1 MVEPALPLDGS
12 EDFLRLRW
20 IKVGQ
25 GRTSDDGWTHRKTDP
40 HIIIS
45 RVRCG
50 SYTTRWAGNTVRVA
64 AGEAYVAPPHTPLAI
79 THHVD
84 ARTGYME
91 RSWIHLSIAANE
103 VLDVADLIEL
113 PKHLDAAATAPFGAI
128 MDELLAAGGRD
139 LAAHA
144 RRRELGYRAL
154 RLLVACSRPKPGAA
168 ELLSRRSTLRAVI
181 AHLHEHLDAPHT
193 IVQLARVAGVS
204 PATLHRQFLTHTGR
218 PPLRYLKGLRLDASC
233 RLLAEGDQTLAEI
246 AARVG
251 FANPYHYSREFSRRF
266 KASPAAWRRAA
277 SGR

>member
-1 MVEPALPLDGS
+1 MAEGAIPLDGS

-25 GRTSDDGWTHRKTDP
+25 GRTGDEGWTHRKTDP

-50 SYTTRWAGNTVRVA
+50 SYVTRWGGNVVRVA

-79 THHVD
+79 THHLD
-84 ARTGYME
+84 PRTGYMD

-113 PKHLDAAATAPFGAI
+113 PKHLDAAATAPFAAI
-128 MDELLAAGGRD
+128 MEELLVATGRD

-154 RLLVACSRPKPGAA
+154 RLLAARSRLKAGAA
-168 ELLSRRSTLRAVI
+168 ELLARRSSLGAVF
-181 AHLHEHLDAPHT
+181 AHLHQHLGAPHT
-193 IVQLARVAGVS
+193 VADLARVAGVS
-204 PATLHRQFLTHTGR
+204 PATLHRQFLALTGR

-233 RLLAEGDQTLAEI
+233 RLLADGDLTLAEI

-266 KASPAAWRRAA
+266 KAGPAAWRLSTR
-277 SGR
+277 GR